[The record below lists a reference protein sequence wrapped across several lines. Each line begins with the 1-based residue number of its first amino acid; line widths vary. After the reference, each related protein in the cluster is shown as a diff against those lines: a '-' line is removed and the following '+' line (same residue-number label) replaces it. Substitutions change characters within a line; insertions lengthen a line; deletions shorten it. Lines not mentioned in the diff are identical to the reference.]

1 MKIAEKGR
9 NQLKKRQ
16 VSIPMVLCLFLIS
29 GPGFSQNNNTC
40 SISTDN
46 KGNFTSMTVSNPRT
60 PLSIEKTYNFEV
72 DNQGTPV
79 KGTVTFVN
87 GFERELKTP
96 EELSLMWAQFGGP
109 RTFWDFIAKQK
120 KTVSYTSINDL
131 SSSVFGKQSRVFL
144 QDGKDFIG
152 KLKPSSKPESFLL
165 EVGATSPLQI
175 DKIVLR
181 EIQQIK

>member
-16 VSIPMVLCLFLIS
+16 ASIPMVLCLFLIS
-29 GPGFSQNNNTC
+29 GPGFSQNNNICT
-40 SISTDN
+40 INTDN
-46 KGNFTSMTVSNPRT
+46 NGNFASMTVSNPLT
-60 PLSIEKTYNFEV
+60 SLSIEKTFNFEI
-72 DNQGTPV
+72 DNQGIPV

-109 RTFWDFIAKQK
+109 RAFWDFLVKRN
-120 KTVSYTSINDL
+120 KTVSYTSANDL
-131 SSSVFGKQSRVFL
+131 SGVVYGTPSRVFL

-152 KLKPSSKPESFLL
+152 KLKPSSKPESLL
-165 EVGATSPLQI
+165 LDVGANSPLQI
-175 DKIVLR
+175 DKTVLR
-181 EIQQIK
+181 EIQQMK